1 MPKAIKDKVLVG
13 GFVADKE
20 LPSKTLAL
28 YQFVPKRLITSLKD
42 PINSIFGSSGLG
54 IELPFSLYQC
64 AKEHEKSHHR
74 KVTHG

>member
-42 PINSIFGSSGLG
+42 LSTVFLG
-54 IELPFSLYQC
+54 VLVL
-64 AKEHEKSHHR
+64 A
-74 KVTHG
+74 